1 MEVIF
6 MNRLS
11 RMSDHNEEHAQLWI
25 GEEEGA
31 WHLGWSQYEEGD
43 RTDAIWYTGSSWDEL
58 LHVYRH
64 QLAIQMGEGYRPL
77 LQGLFH
83 ENDDLKSRNYGGQRL
98 HCYSE
103 LYGNEGLYMDL
114 CIWRRKRA
122 ASDRKAPYF
131 IATNRLLRMISAF
144 VPQTID
150 ELMQLPG
157 VGESKASEYGAE
169 WLELTNGM
177 ERSTSFPLDWVY
189 TALREQEYES
199 WLYKQR
205 EQKYKQEL
213 DRFTT
218 RKQVLEGMK
227 EGYTLEEIVNRSG
240 LSRREL
246 IELLETL
253 DLEGYDTDCLLDAEL
268 AVMPEEEQE
277 AVWSAYEELG
287 DTFLKP
293 VLHKVY
299 GEEKPGGSNLEQV
312 YERLRMIRIRFRRHT
327 ETEQNAG

>member
-11 RMSDHNEEHAQLWI
+11 KLSGQHEEHAQLWI

-31 WHLGWSQYEEGD
+31 WHLGWSHYEEGD
-43 RTDAIWYTGSSWDEL
+43 REDSIWYEGSSWEEL
-58 LHVYRH
+58 LHIYRH
-64 QLAIQMGEGYRPL
+64 QLAIRMSEGYRPL
-77 LQGLFH
+77 IQGLFH
-83 ENDDLKSRNYGGQRL
+83 ETEDLKLRSYGGQRL

-103 LYGNEGLYMDL
+103 RYGNEELYADL
-114 CIWRRKRA
+114 CTWRRRRA

-144 VPQTID
+144 VPQTMD

-157 VGESKASEYGAE
+157 VGESKASEYGQE
-169 WLELTNGM
+169 WMELTSGV
-177 ERSTSFPLDWVY
+177 ERSTAFPLDWVQSV
-189 TALREQEYES
+189 LSEDEYES
-199 WLYKQR
+199 WLYKQK

-213 DRFTT
+213 DKFTT
-218 RKQVLEGMK
+218 RKQLLEGMK

-253 DLEGYDTDCLLDAEL
+253 DTEGYDTDSLLDAEL
-268 AVMPEEEQE
+268 AIMPEQEQE

-287 DTFLKP
+287 DSFLKP
-293 VLHKVY
+293 VLHRVY
-299 GEEKPGGSNLEQV
+299 GGDKPVSGNLEQV
-312 YERLRMIRIRFRRHT
+312 YERLRMIRIRFRRHV
-327 ETEQNAG
+327 ETEQNVG

>member
-6 MNRLS
+6 MNRLARS
-11 RMSDHNEEHAQLWI
+11 TGQNEELAQVWI

-31 WHLGWSQYEEGD
+31 WHLGWSLYEEGD
-43 RTDAIWYTGSSWDEL
+43 REDIIWYEGSSWEEL
-58 LHVYRH
+58 MHIYRH
-64 QLAIQMGEGYRPL
+64 QLALQMSAGFRPL

-83 ENDDLKSRNYGGQRL
+83 EIEELRSRNYGGQRL
-98 HCYSE
+98 QCYSE
-103 LYGNEGLYMDL
+103 LYANETLYEDL
-114 CIWRRKRA
+114 CAWRRKRA

-131 IATNRLLRMISAF
+131 IATNRLLRMISSY
-144 VPQTID
+144 VPLTMD

-157 VGESKASEYGAE
+157 VGESKASEYGQA
-169 WLELTNGM
+169 WLELTNGV
-177 ERSTSFPLDWVY
+177 ERSTVFPLDWVY
-189 TALREQEYES
+189 SALKEEEYEN
-199 WLYKQR
+199 WLYRQK

-213 DRFTT
+213 DKFKT

-227 EGYTLEEIVNRSG
+227 EGHTLEEIVNRSG

-246 IELLETL
+246 IELLEIL

-268 AVMPEEEQE
+268 AIMPEQEQE

-299 GEEKPGGSNLEQV
+299 GEEKPGGGSLEQV
-312 YERLRMIRIRFRRHT
+312 YEKLRMIRIRYRRHV